1 MRAHEIIANIAWSPD
16 TDPAAIARIED
27 AIIQLDAKSR
37 GGNARPVV
45 TEIQLYRR
53 LETFIERAGSAKA
66 AAAQLGISPS
76 FLSQIRHAGRAMPA
90 SVAHRLGFQKKREF
104 EGI

>member
-1 MRAHEIIANIAWSPD
+1 MRAAEIISQITWSPD
-16 TDPAAIARIED
+16 TDPASIAAVED

-37 GGNARPVV
+37 QSNNRPVV
-45 TEIQLYRR
+45 SEIQLYRR
-53 LETFIERAGSAKA
+53 LEIFIERAGSAKA

-76 FLSQIRHAGRAMPA
+76 FLSQIRHAGRSMPA
-90 SVAHRLGFQKKREF
+90 HVVHRLGYQKKREF

>member
-1 MRAHEIIANIAWSPD
+1 MRAQEIIAHISWSPD
-16 TDPAAIARIED
+16 TDPSTIQQIED

-37 GGNARPVV
+37 QSNHRPVV

-53 LETFIERAGSAKA
+53 LEQFIERAGSAKA

-76 FLSQIRHAGRAMPA
+76 FLSQIRHASRTMPPA
-90 SVAHRLGFQKKREF
+90 VVHRLGFQKKREF